1 MIIIYMMT
9 KNAQPI
15 ITLRKWLTACHRKNV
30 EVYNEN
36 RQEIMKY
43 NSTINRVKLAQ
54 KCTKKRLYSVK
65 VWGKNKV

>member
-36 RQEIMKY
+36 R
-43 NSTINRVKLAQ
+43 
-54 KCTKKRLYSVK
+54 
-65 VWGKNKV
+65 